1 MKISSLIPVII
12 FFSYLIINTYL
23 FIISYILEMHS
34 SYILELEIHRM
45 ILEEIHRMRIYAL
58 IGMVASAIFLIY
70 FLKEKAEAME

>member
-34 SYILELEIHRM
+34 SYILE
-45 ILEEIHRMRIYAL
+45 EIHRMRIYAL

-70 FLKEKAEAME
+70 FLKEKAEAIE